1 MRRAVQFLYVLRFT
15 FYATL
20 LLACVLRISAAAP
33 DLNNLPPAS
42 TNRIEFVRDIQPI
55 LETSCLRCHGP
66 EKPKSGFRMDSR
78 EAVLKGG
85 AIGKSVLPGDSANS
99 LLIHYVAGLVEDME
113 MPPTGKGD
121 PLTPAQIATL
131 RAWIDQDLPW
141 GGAAPV
147 VGGYSF
153 DAVPVVRWITVSGD
167 EKKFREHHWIREGW
181 DGGLDRFDFTQKL
194 KGDAKFTASGRLL
207 QDDYRVTLSIEKPK
221 LGYVHA
227 GFQQYRKYFDDSG
240 GYYRPFTPS
249 LFSLDR
255 DLHLDKGQAW
265 IEVGGAGPFETQV
278 ELGYEYHYSDGEK
291 STTQWLPVFQ
301 GGTVR
306 NIYPSA
312 KEIDERLHVIRAN
325 VSKEWAALRLEDD
338 FRYEFY
344 DLDTTRT
351 TAAFNAAPT
360 TSSVLRNR
368 EGTSAENLVNA
379 FRFEKVFTD
388 YFLTSG
394 GYLYVHTDADDSFD
408 QQPFDANGA
417 PTTGRIWHDQGI
429 TLSSEAHVF
438 NFNVQLGPWKDF
450 TLTAGAQM
458 EWSRQDS
465 FGSYRLDELVSDN
478 PPVIATNSS
487 TGSSDIDRFVNEQ
500 KATLRYTRIP
510 FTALYAEGR
519 WRQEDVGEQGDS
531 LGGSS
536 EPFLLRRDVH
546 RDWQDYRVGFN
557 VSPWSKASLNAWYQ
571 YRDRHTD
578 FDEKQ
583 DELFPGIPN
592 NGYPGFIRER
602 DTFTD
607 EVGARLVL
615 RPRPWLRTTLAY
627 RLVAT
632 DFDAVTDATTTSPG
646 GRIQQ
651 GNYDASIY
659 SFNVVLTPWQ
669 RLRWFTSLTFQD
681 AQTKTAEQ
689 TDAVVHYA
697 GQTISVLNSATYF
710 LNEKTDLTI
719 AYDFSSSDYR
729 QNNEAAGLPLGIEYR
744 MHSLR
749 AGVSRAVTKWLR
761 TSLEYAWY
769 LYDEPSSGHA
779 NDYAAH
785 GIFAMA
791 RIRWE

>member
-1 MRRAVQFLYVLRFT
+1 MRHARKIFYVLRFT
-15 FYATL
+15 FYAAL
-20 LLACVLRISAAAP
+20 LLPCVISTSPAAV
-33 DLNNLPPAS
+33 DLAKLPPAS

-78 EAVLKGG
+78 DAVLKSGENG
-85 AIGKSVLPGDSANS
+85 QAVIPGDSANS
-99 LLIHYVAGLVEDME
+99 PLIHYVARLVEDME

-121 PLTPAQIATL
+121 PLTPAQTALL

-141 GGAAPV
+141 GGTAPAV
-147 VGGYSF
+147 SGFSF

-181 DGGLDRFDFTQKL
+181 DGGLDRFDFSETL

-207 QDDYRVTLSIEKPK
+207 QDDYRVTLSIEKPR
-221 LGYVHA
+221 LGYVRG
-227 GFQQYRKYFDDSG
+227 GFEQYRKYFDDSG

-249 LFSLDR
+249 IFSLDR

-265 IEVGGAGPFETQV
+265 IEVGGAGPLATQV
-278 ELGYEYHYSDGEK
+278 QLGYEYHFTDGEK
-291 STTQWLPVFQ
+291 STTQWLPVLQ
-301 GGTVR
+301 GGRVR

-312 KEIDERLHVIRAN
+312 KEIDERLHVLRAN
-325 VSKEWAALRLEDD
+325 VSKEWEALRLEDD

-351 TAAFNAAPT
+351 AAAFNTAPN
-360 TSSVLRNR
+360 TSTVLRYR
-368 EGTSAENLVNA
+368 EGSSAENLVNA

-394 GYLYVHTDADDSFD
+394 GYLYVHTDANDSFE
-408 QQPFDANGA
+408 QKPFDANGA
-417 PTTGRIWHDQGI
+417 PTTGQIWHDQGI
-429 TLSSEAHVF
+429 TLSSEAHIF
-438 NFNVQLGPWKDF
+438 NFNVQLGPWEDF
-450 TLTAGAQM
+450 TLTAGVQT
-458 EWSRQDS
+458 EWSRQNA
-465 FGSYRLDELVSDN
+465 FGNYRLDELTADD
-478 PPVIATNSS
+478 PPILTNNSS
-487 TGSSDIDRFVNEQ
+487 GSADLDRFINEQ

-510 FTALYAEGR
+510 FTVLYAEGR
-519 WRQEDVGEQGDS
+519 WRQEDVGEHS
-531 LGGSS
+531 EALGGNPA
-536 EPFLLRRDVH
+536 PFLLRRDVH
-546 RDWQDYRVGFN
+546 RDGRDYRAGFN
-557 VSPWSKASLNAWYQ
+557 VSPWSRASLNAWYQ
-571 YRDRHTD
+571 HRDRHTE
-578 FDEKQ
+578 FDEQQ
-583 DELFPGIPN
+583 DELFPGVPN

-651 GNYDASIY
+651 GTYDASIY
-659 SFNVVLTPWQ
+659 SFNVALTPWQ

-681 AQTKTAEQ
+681 ARTKTAGQ
-689 TDAVVHYA
+689 TDAIVHYS
-697 GQTISVLNSATYF
+697 GQTFSVLNSATCL
-710 LNEKTDLTI
+710 LNEKTDLTL
-719 AYDFSSSDYR
+719 AYDFSWSDYR
-729 QNNEAAGLPLGIEYR
+729 QNNEAAGLPLGIDYR
-744 MHSLR
+744 LHALR
-749 AGVSRAVTKWLR
+749 AGVTRTVTKWLR

-779 NDYAAH
+779 NDYMAH

-791 RIRWE
+791 RLRWE